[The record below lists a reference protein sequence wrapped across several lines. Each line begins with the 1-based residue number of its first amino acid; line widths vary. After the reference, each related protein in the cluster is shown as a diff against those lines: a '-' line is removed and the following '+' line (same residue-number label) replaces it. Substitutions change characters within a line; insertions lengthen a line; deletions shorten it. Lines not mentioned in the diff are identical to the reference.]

1 MILYRKHSLVELG
14 NVLQLVYLS
23 LNKLVKLA
31 AINRNQLEKFK
42 IAAESLKVVSL
53 YNLYQHLD
61 VFRLLIVKAVFVFLL
76 YCYSKAHE
84 CKLDVFRFELISKLK
99 KKRGGHPLEQHNLEV

>member
-1 MILYRKHSLVELG
+1 MILYRQLSPVELG
-14 NVLQLVYLS
+14 NVLQLVYFS

-42 IAAESLKVVSL
+42 IAAENLKMVSL

-61 VFRLLIVKAVFVFLL
+61 AFGLLIIKAVFVFLL
-76 YCYSKAHE
+76 YCYSKTH
-84 CKLDVFRFELISKLK
+84 
-99 KKRGGHPLEQHNLEV
+99 